1 MMPGMSKVEDK
12 QLERKIAEAKF
23 DLNDYLELQEKMASV
38 GTLGKMMKM
47 MPGMSKVEDKQLVA
61 AEKQLKKSKLVIQAF
76 TEEERANPE
85 SLMGKDSEPIRKRVA
100 EESGQSLSE
109 VNDILSQFLS
119 ARDTMQKFMEVQN
132 AQSKLGMSGIGAS
145 QQMIANLQESRKV
158 TKGMVRRKKKQ
169 SVLSAKSK
177 EKVALG
183 QKKG

>member
-1 MMPGMSKVEDK
+1 MG
-12 QLERKIAEAKF
+12 
-23 DLNDYLELQEKMASV
+23 

-109 VNDILSQFLS
+109 VNDILSQFP
-119 ARDTMQKFMEVQN
+119 RR
-132 AQSKLGMSGIGAS
+132 GIRCRSSWRCRMRRAS
-145 QQMIANLQESRKV
+145 WGCPGS
-158 TKGMVRRKKKQ
+158 
-169 SVLSAKSK
+169 
-177 EKVALG
+177 
-183 QKKG
+183 